1 MDWRIKDNLTIA
13 LNYLNRRIAKNSYNT
28 IDDNKSVR
36 LYSMRDIKPI
46 FMLVMKKQKLD
57 PLQSSIYIKEKF
69 KSGQYLKLIDE
80 EIAP

>member
-1 MDWRIKDNLTIA
+1 MDWRIKDNLTMA
-13 LNYLNRRIAKNSYNT
+13 LNYLNRRIAKNSCNT
-28 IDDNKSVR
+28 IDDKSVR

-69 KSGQYLKLIDE
+69 KSGQYLKLINE